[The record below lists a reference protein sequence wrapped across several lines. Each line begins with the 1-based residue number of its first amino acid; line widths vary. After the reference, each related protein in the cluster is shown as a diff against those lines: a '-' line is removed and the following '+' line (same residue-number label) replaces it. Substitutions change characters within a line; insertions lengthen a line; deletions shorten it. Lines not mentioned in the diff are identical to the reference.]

1 MNPTVKRWL
10 FRIGVAVVLF
20 FLFVA
25 MTFPTPDLVRRSLTE
40 ILPAGTAVTLTN
52 AALRPWGLRVEG
64 LSIRTPTAQK
74 AWDIP
79 WVRVS
84 PTLLGFITNGAGRP
98 WHVGAGI
105 CLGSIEGS
113 LEMED
118 KKQVLDATWTDIDV
132 ATCLAQV
139 GAPVQVSGRSSGT
152 VDARLLPN
160 AGPESGA
167 GELSFRSAAWAPPLP
182 QLEDVVLHADNALL
196 RWTLAGPVLT
206 LSEVRASGPELAL
219 NAQGTIRIDPR
230 NRGGSAV
237 RIRVTLTPGPDMPQ
251 ELTQLL
257 DNVPRSGG
265 AYDFLLA
272 GTIDVPRIEAVD

>member
-10 FRIGVAVVLF
+10 FRIALVVVLF
-20 FLFVA
+20 LLFVA
-25 MTFPTPDLVRRSLTE
+25 MTFPTPDLVRRALAE
-40 ILPAGTAVTLTN
+40 ILPAGSNVTLTT
-52 AALRPWGLRVEG
+52 ATLRPWGLRVEG
-64 LSIRTPTAQK
+64 LSIRTPTGQR

-84 PTLLGFITNGAGRP
+84 PSFLGFLTNGAGRP

-105 CLGSIEGS
+105 CLGSVEGS

-118 KKQVLDATWTDIDV
+118 QKQVLDAKWTDIDV
-132 ATCLAQV
+132 ATCLGLV
-139 GAPVQVSGRSSGT
+139 GAPVQVSGRSTGT
-152 VDARLLPN
+152 VAARLLPN

-167 GELSFRSAAWAPPLP
+167 GEITLRSAAWAPPLP

-196 RWTLAGPVLT
+196 RWTLAGPTLT
-206 LSEVRASGPELAL
+206 LSEVRSSGPELDL
-219 NAQGTIRIDPR
+219 TAQGTIRIDPR

-237 RIRVTLTPGPDMPQ
+237 RIRVTLTPGPDMPD
-251 ELTQLL
+251 ELTELL
-257 DNVPRSGG
+257 ETVPRSGG